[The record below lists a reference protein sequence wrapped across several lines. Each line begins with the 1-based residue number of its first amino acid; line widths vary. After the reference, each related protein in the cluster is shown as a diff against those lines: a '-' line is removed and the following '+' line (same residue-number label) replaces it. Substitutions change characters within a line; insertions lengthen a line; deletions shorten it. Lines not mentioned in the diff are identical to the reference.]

1 MKLKNYL
8 SILLL
13 FLVQFLNAQVGIG
26 TTSPS
31 AILDIRSS
39 NQTTPANTDG
49 ILIPKVDAFPV
60 TNPTAAQQGM
70 LVYLTTT
77 SGTNVPG
84 FYYWDNTTTSWIG
97 ITSSANSDADW
108 FKVGTTTAPTAIT
121 DNMFHSGNVAIGKNT
136 AVYPLEIQTTA
147 FDRSLNNSLSSTTT
161 NTFDKIGILN
171 TISGTSNDPN
181 YGTSNVISNSG
192 TGNHFGT
199 STNLSGTGSGTH
211 YGNYTT
217 ITGAGT
223 GQQIGVRNTISNSG
237 NNLHYGVSSS
247 LSGSGTGDHY
257 GNLTDLNGT
266 GTGEQHGSD
275 NLISNSGNNIHY
287 GNYNALSGTGS
298 GSHFGFYANL
308 SAAGTGRQYGIFNNI
323 VNTGDNIHYGTY
335 NNLSGTGIGN
345 HFGSYNNI
353 TGTGT
358 GLLYGNYTSISNTAN
373 SNHFGSYTDLTGTG
387 TGQQIGDNVSISNS
401 GSGTHYGF
409 YSDLNGA
416 GIGDQY
422 GNSNAISNTGSGIHY
437 GNFNTLSGTGTGQ
450 QYGISNSISNS
461 GNATHYGSYS
471 NLTGTGTGI
480 KYGNY
485 NLISATAGGT
495 HYGVYSE
502 VLKSGANYAGYFL
515 GNVSIGTTA
524 VNNYILPPSRG
535 TNGQIM
541 QTDGIGNVTWQSLNS
556 SAWQT
561 TGNSGT
567 TPASNFFGTTDDQ
580 DIVFKRNGVRAGF
593 IGNPNTTTG
602 NKNTAFGANSLT
614 VATGTRNTAIGTNVM
629 PSNSTGFLNVSMGD
643 QSMFSNTQGS
653 ENTAMGVGA
662 LYSNTLGVCNVAI
675 GRNVLTSSNGLTGF
689 QGSNNTGVGYVAM
702 KLNTTGAYNS
712 AIGRESL
719 YNNLSGNYNVG
730 IGYQAGFS
738 NSTGNNSVF
747 IGNQSGY
754 NEVAS
759 NRLYIENS
767 NADADN
773 ALIYGEFDNNI
784 ARING
789 QIQIGNPAV
798 TGYTLPTA
806 RGTNGDVLQS
816 NGAGS
821 TAWVAPSTLSITET
835 DPQVSSATS
844 NTVPKWNGTTLVD
857 GVIKDDGTNVGIGT
871 TATAGNKLEVAG
883 KTKTTDFQMTTGASA
898 NYILQSDATGN
909 ASWVIAPNN
918 TLSVARTN
926 LSANQALTT
935 GGWQLL
941 NFNTVVF
948 DLNSEFNTGTNRF
961 VASKTGY
968 YQVNAGYHTDNQSNM
983 QFYSIGVR
991 KNGAL
996 YQQTTGNHINNGP
1009 VSRTINCLVYLLAG
1023 DYVEI
1028 YAENYQ
1034 SGVTIDSY
1042 SGKTYF
1048 EVQQI
1053 R

>member
-8 SILLL
+8 SIMLLL
-13 FLVQFLNAQVGIG
+13 LVQFLNAQVGIG

-31 AILDIRSS
+31 ATLDIRSS

-77 SGTNVPG
+77 SGSNAPG

-136 AVYPLEIQTTA
+136 AVYPLEIQTSG
-147 FDRSLNNSLSSTTT
+147 FDRSLNNSLSSAIT
-161 NTFDKIGILN
+161 NTLDKIGVLN

-192 TGNHFGT
+192 TGNHFGN

-217 ITGAGT
+217 ITGSGT

-275 NLISNSGNNIHY
+275 NLISNSGNNLHY

-323 VNTGDNIHYGTY
+323 INTGDNIHYGTY

-387 TGQQIGDNVSISNS
+387 TGQQIGDNISISNT

-409 YSDLNGA
+409 YSDLNGT

-422 GNSNAISNTGSGIHY
+422 GNSNAINNTGSGIHY
-437 GNFNTLSGTGTGQ
+437 GNFNTLSGAGTGQ

-461 GNATHYGSYS
+461 GNATHYGTYN

-485 NLISATAGGT
+485 NLINAAAGGT
-495 HYGVYSE
+495 HYGIYSE

-541 QTDGIGNVTWQSLNS
+541 QTDGVGNVTWQSLNS

-561 TGNSGT
+561 IGNSGT
-567 TPASNFFGTTDDQ
+567 TPASNFLGTTDDQ
-580 DIVFKRNGVRAGF
+580 DIVFKRNGVRAGY

-602 NKNTAFGANSLT
+602 NKNTSFGANSLN
-614 VATGTRNTAIGTNVM
+614 VATGSRNTAIGTNVM
-629 PSNSTGFLNVSMGD
+629 PSSTIGYQNVSIGD
-643 QSMFSNTQGS
+643 QSMFSNTSGW
-653 ENTAMGVGA
+653 ENTAIGVGA
-662 LYSNTLGVCNVAI
+662 LYSNTTGVYNVAI
-675 GRNVLTSSNGLTGF
+675 GRNALTSSNGTGI
-689 QGSNNTGVGYVAM
+689 QGCNNTGVGYVAM
-702 KLNTTGAYNS
+702 KLNTIGSYNS
-712 AIGRESL
+712 SLGRESL
-719 YNNLSGNYNVG
+719 YTNLSGNNNVG

-738 NSTGNNSVF
+738 NSIGSNNVF
-747 IGNQSGY
+747 LGTQSGY
-754 NEVAS
+754 NELGS
-759 NRLYIENS
+759 NKLYIENS
-767 NADADN
+767 TADADN

-789 QIQIGNPAV
+789 QVQIGNPGVA
-798 TGYTLPTA
+798 GYSLPTV
-806 RGTNGDVLQS
+806 RGSNGDVLQS

-821 TAWVAPSTLSITET
+821 TSWVAPSTLSITET

-857 GVIKDDGTNVGIGT
+857 GIIKDDGTNVGIGT
-871 TATAGNKLEVAG
+871 TATTGNKLEVSG
-883 KTKTTDFQMTTGASA
+883 KTKTTDFQMTNGAAA

-909 ASWVIAPNN
+909 GSWVIAPNN
-918 TLSVARTN
+918 TLSVVRTN

-935 GGWQLL
+935 AGWQLL

-948 DLNSEFNTGTNRF
+948 DSNAEFNTGTNKF
-961 VASKTGY
+961 VAAKTGY

-1009 VSRTINCLVYLLAG
+1009 VTRTINCLVYLTAG
-1023 DYVEI
+1023 EDVEI
-1028 YAENYQ
+1028 FVENYQ